1 MVGIAFGL
9 GAAASTG
16 NPIIGAARSSRC
28 HSGWRLRGMLLSAPT
43 LEPAVIALVKLPEQ
57 PQLEGC
63 ERKRREQDDKDG

>member
-1 MVGIAFGL
+1 
-9 GAAASTG
+9 
-16 NPIIGAARSSRC
+16 
-28 HSGWRLRGMLLSAPT
+28 MLLSAPT